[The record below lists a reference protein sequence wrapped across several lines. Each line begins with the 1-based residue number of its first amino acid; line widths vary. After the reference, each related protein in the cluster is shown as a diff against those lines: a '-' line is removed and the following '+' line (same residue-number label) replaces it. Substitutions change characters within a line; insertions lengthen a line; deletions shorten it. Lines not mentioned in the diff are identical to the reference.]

1 MILKK
6 SGVNISHKDFRIQL
20 VWDLIKAG
28 LEKNKPYIPQTQN
41 QIDELTKQFKF
52 IEVDP
57 SKKQQYVT
65 ANFELPLKR
74 LLLDGHLLEWRE
86 TRSSCL

>member
-1 MILKK
+1 M
-6 SGVNISHKDFRIQL
+6 
-20 VWDLIKAG
+20 
-28 LEKNKPYIPQTQN
+28 EENKPHISQIRN

-57 SKKQQYVT
+57 SKKQQYVI
-65 ANFELPLKR
+65 ANFELLLKR
-74 LLLDGHLLEWRE
+74 LLPDGHLLEWRE

>member
-1 MILKK
+1 M
-6 SGVNISHKDFRIQL
+6 
-20 VWDLIKAG
+20 
-28 LEKNKPYIPQTQN
+28 EENKPHISQIRN

-57 SKKQQYVT
+57 SKKQQYVI

-74 LLLDGHLLEWRE
+74 LLPDGHLPEWRE
-86 TRSSCL
+86 TRSSCLWCKYLAKKV